1 MTAPTPSQEPAIVA
15 AGDTVKWQK
24 HLPDFLAVDGWSLTY
39 TFVNASARFT
49 VTAGSAS
56 GADHL
61 ITVPASTTGSWAA
74 GTYDWRAQVSKSGE
88 VYTVGTGRMVVQPS
102 FSAATDARSQA
113 RRMLEAVESVLEG
126 RASSAVQ
133 DYQIAGRSLRHIPI
147 PDLLTLRDR
156 LRMDVTREDAAADLA
171 AGRGP
176 RGRIQVRF
184 GQ

>member
-1 MTAPTPSQEPAIVA
+1 MTAPIPFQEPASVV
-15 AGDTVKWQK
+15 AGDTAKWQK
-24 HLPDFLAVDGWSLTY
+24 YLGDYPANDGWTLTY
-39 TFVNASARFT
+39 TFVNASVRFT
-49 VTAGSAS
+49 ATASAV

-61 ITVPASTTGSWAA
+61 VNASAATTTAWAA
-74 GTYDWRAQVSKSGE
+74 GTYDWRAQVSKAGE
-88 VYTVGTGRMVVQPS
+88 VFTVGSGRLVVKPS

-113 RRMLEAVESVLEG
+113 RRMLEAVEAVLEG

-156 LRMDVTREDAAADLA
+156 LRMDVTREETAADLA
-171 AGRGP
+171 AGKGP

-184 GQ
+184 GP